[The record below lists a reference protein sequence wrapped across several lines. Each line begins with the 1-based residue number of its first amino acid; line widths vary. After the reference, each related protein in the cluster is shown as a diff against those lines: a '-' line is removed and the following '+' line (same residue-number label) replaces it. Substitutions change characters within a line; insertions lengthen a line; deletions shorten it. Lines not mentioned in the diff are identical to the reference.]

1 MTANTRSWYNSHS
14 NVNNKLAFQF
24 KETVQHFGKTI
35 WIYCMDFLSVF
46 QTIFATTLHKITK
59 KPGTNDQPGTCQWF
73 FMFSLTWFL
82 SSFFSFLSRTN
93 KCETMAFL
101 LIRLTGLIYF
111 WDKFAS
117 LSLVKNRKEHRAVD
131 HWTMGE
137 FSQRWGWG
145 WEWSRAGLHSRQ
157 TERRTGRYTDRQG
170 ISWLGTGSQ

>member
-1 MTANTRSWYNSHS
+1 MG
-14 NVNNKLAFQF
+14 KLYGFTVWISFQF
-24 KETVQHFGKTI
+24 FKPFLLLLCIKSQRNLELMINQGHAN
-35 WIYCMDFLSVF
+35 DFYVL
-46 QTIFATTLHKITK
+46 INLI
-59 KPGTNDQPGTCQWF
+59 PF
-73 FMFSLTWFL
+73 F
-82 SSFFSFLSRTN
+82 FFSFLSRTN

-157 TERRTGRYTDRQG
+157 TDRRTGRYTDRQG
-170 ISWLGTGSQ
+170 IIWLGTGSQ